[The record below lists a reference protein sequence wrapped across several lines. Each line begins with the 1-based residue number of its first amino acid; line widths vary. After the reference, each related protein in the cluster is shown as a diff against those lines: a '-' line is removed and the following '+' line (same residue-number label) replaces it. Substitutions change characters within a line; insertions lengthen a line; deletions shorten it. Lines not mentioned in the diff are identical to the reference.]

1 MLASDIIDRA
11 RILLQDTD
19 QTTIRWADSEL
30 LKWINDGQRAIV
42 VVRPDALASNTT
54 VNLTTGTKQAIPA
67 DGIRLMDVVRN
78 ILANNDAGRV
88 VRYVDREVL
97 DSHDPDWHK
106 STASVTVKQFVHD
119 NRDPKN
125 FYVYPPAAAGAKL
138 EIVYSKNPTD
148 ATTVGSTL
156 SLPDIYQEPLLNYVL
171 FRAYGKD
178 SEFSANAALSDKY
191 LNIFQAMLGIKSRK
205 DSAYSPDLND
215 RGASPSVAAIQN
227 GGV

>member
-11 RILLQDTD
+11 RIVLQDTESA
-19 QTTIRWADSEL
+19 RWADAEL

-42 VVRPDALASNTT
+42 VVRPDASTLNTT
-54 VNLTTGTKQAIPA
+54 INLTTGTKQAIPA

-78 ILANNDAGRV
+78 ILANNGAGRA

-97 DSHDPDWHK
+97 DSHDPSWHM
-106 STASVTVKQFVHD
+106 STAAVTVKQYVYD

-138 EIVYSKNPTD
+138 EIIYSKNPTD
-148 ATTVGSTL
+148 VAAAGSTL
-156 SLPDIYQEPLLNYVL
+156 ALEDIYAEPLLNYVL
-171 FRAYGKD
+171 FRAYSKD
-178 SEFSANAALSDKY
+178 AEYGANAGLSDKY
-191 LNIFQAMLGIKSRK
+191 FGIFQALLGIKSRK

-215 RGASPSVAAIQN
+215 RGAAPNPAALQN

>member
-11 RILLQDTD
+11 RILLQD
-19 QTTIRWADSEL
+19 ADSVRWTDAEL
-30 LKWINDGQRAIV
+30 IKWINDGQRAIV
-42 VVRPDALASNTT
+42 VVRPDASTANVTL
-54 VNLTTGTKQAIPA
+54 NLTTGTKQAIPA

-78 ILANNDAGRV
+78 ILANGDGGRV

-97 DSHDPDWHK
+97 DSHDPSWHL
-106 STASVTVKQFVHD
+106 STASATVKQYVHD

-148 ATTVGSTL
+148 ATTTGSTL
-156 SLPDIYQEPLLNYVL
+156 ALADIYGEPLLNYVL
-171 FRAYGKD
+171 HRAYSKD
-178 SEFSANAALSDKY
+178 AEYQANAVLADKY
-191 LNIFQAMLGIKSRK
+191 LSIFQALLGIKSRK

-215 RGASPSVAAIQN
+215 RGATPNVAALQN